1 MSVKKSKVAYFNA
14 RITKSHNKSKEMW
27 QVVNTLTS
35 ANTKD
40 ARPVGFSSDSFNDFF
55 VDHIENTCDNNPS
68 INFHSSFYVSKCIS
82 NDNVQ
87 FSFKHVNDE
96 CMYRNILKLIIVQQ
110 PFRYGWICI
119 WIELIKL
126 SYTGC
131 FFKLATIGISKTLNL
146 STNFQCFPSSPR
158 GTFPL
163 ILRF

>member
-1 MSVKKSKVAYFNA
+1 MSVKMSKVAHFNA
-14 RITKSHNKSKEMW
+14 RIARSHNKSKGMW

-35 ANTKD
+35 CNTKD
-40 ARPVGFSSDSFNDFF
+40 ARPVEFSSDSFNDFF
-55 VDHIENTCDNNPS
+55 VDHIANTSDNIPS

-96 CMYRNILKLIIVQQ
+96 CMYRKILRLSIVQ
-110 PFRYGWICI
+110 RYGLICI

-126 SYTGC
+126 LYTVC
-131 FFKLATIGISKTLNL
+131 FFKWATIRISKTINL
-146 STNFQCFPSSPR
+146 STNFQCFPSSPL

-163 ILRF
+163 ILHF